1 MKDGKL
7 TAADWATSF
16 APGLLTG
23 AAFVVVAML
32 VEKTAIRAGAK
43 LFGK

>member
-23 AAFVVVAML
+23 AAFVAVAML
-32 VEKTAIRAGAK
+32 LEKKIIKAGAK
-43 LFGK
+43 LFQ

>member
-23 AAFVVVAML
+23 AALVAVAMFI
-32 VEKTAIRAGAK
+32 EKKIIKAGAK
-43 LFGK
+43 LLA